1 MLIGPKELY
10 FWYLFK
16 KVGNTKTIK
25 KPHLIDGQKKI
36 IEKIAIELIAMS
48 FFPFEAPFQPFIDW
62 AKKCSTMGSSPVSLL
77 LHKKK
82 GLFISF
88 QGALGINEYIE
99 LPNNSKEICTP
110 LRNHASLLV
119 Q

>member
-1 MLIGPKELY
+1 
-10 FWYLFK
+10 
-16 KVGNTKTIK
+16 
-25 KPHLIDGQKKI
+25 
-36 IEKIAIELIAMS
+36 
-48 FFPFEAPFQPFIDW
+48 
-62 AKKCSTMGSSPVSLL
+62 MGSSPVSLL

-88 QGALGINEYIE
+88 RGALGINEYIE

-119 Q
+119 QQVHLTKTVIMSFDVKNILTHSLVKNVEMAALSEDPAPLVRI